1 MTQHE
6 SGHMLFGMALAMF
19 LDAGVCWAW
28 SKWEARRQ
36 RAAYDRLAEQSKN
49 PPAPNRE
56 AVDRFKRFARLMKES
71 HAPATDP
78 AREG

>member
-6 SGHMLFGMALAMF
+6 SAYLLFGAAGML
-19 LDAGVCWAW
+19 LIDAAVCWAW
-28 SKWEARRQ
+28 SKWKARRQ

-56 AVDRFKRFARLMKES
+56 AVDRFKRIARLMKES